1 MSELYPEAATIPQR
15 RLRPQANVGGWC
27 GIAIIAIF
35 LIVFLIYPLIHLFYD
50 AVTTKE
56 LGFTFQNFVQ
66 FFSDPFYLH
75 ATWRSIVLGLAT
87 VLTTSILGVIIAF
100 LLVRYDFPGRGLFTY
115 LTIIPIIMPPLV
127 GVLGFVFILGR
138 AGTVNVLLMDY
149 LGFQAPVNFMYGIH
163 GVLLVETLHLFPLMT
178 LNILDSLSK
187 IDPSLEE
194 AAESVGS
201 RGWRRIKDI
210 TLPLTTPGFV
220 TGALLVFIW
229 TVSDFATPLVVGVQ
243 DLLAPQAYLNIVQFV
258 DIRLFKMGIVI
269 SAIMVILAVV
279 FLIAAKKYVAIKDY
293 SSLAYSTVERKRFSP
308 LGNALVIFFILSVLV
323 FAFIPYFGIA
333 LDAFGRAWS
342 LTALPESY
350 TLHAFKRVIIETPK
364 FIVNTII
371 YASGATLI
379 CLIFGVPIAWIL
391 ARTKLPGRDSL
402 DSLVTLILALPG
414 TAIGVAYIRAYRGDI
429 PFTETSLLG
438 MGLVIAIVLGVRRLP
453 YTVRGTFTSLLIVH
467 KSFEEAAQSVGAR
480 KLRTFKDITIPLIWK
495 GILVGSLYSFILALQ
510 ESSATLLLTVP
521 GKEVLAVGIFNFY
534 TSGSRNEAAALG
546 FVLLVVGALC
556 FIIINR
562 LAGNRQGG
570 VFG

>member
-1 MSELYPEAATIPQR
+1 MTSIYPEAIHPR
-15 RLRPQANVGGWC
+15 RRRYQGNIAGWC

-35 LIVFLIYPLIHLFYD
+35 LMVFLIYPLLHLFFD
-50 AVTTKE
+50 AVTDKE
-56 LGFTFQNFVQ
+56 QNLTLQNFVD
-66 FFSDPFYLH
+66 FFTDPFYLH
-75 ATWRSIVLGLAT
+75 TIWRSVLLGLAT
-87 VLTTSILGVIIAF
+87 VVTTSILGVIIAF
-100 LLVRYDFPGRGLFTY
+100 LLVRYEFTGRGLFSY

-149 LGFQAPVNFMYGIH
+149 LGLKEPINFMYGIH

-229 TVSDFATPLVVGVQ
+229 TIADFATPLVVGIQ

-258 DIRLFKMGIVI
+258 NVRLFKMGIVI
-269 SAIMVILAVV
+269 SAIMVVMAII

-293 SSLAYSTVERKRFSP
+293 SSLAYSQVERKRLSP
-308 LGNALVIFFILSVLV
+308 PANALVVVFITVVLI
-323 FAFIPYFGIA
+323 FAFIPYFGIF
-333 LDAFGRAWS
+333 LDAFGKAWS
-342 LTALPESY
+342 LTALPE
-350 TLHAFKRVIIETPK
+350 TFHLQAFKRVIIETPK

-379 CLIFGVPIAWIL
+379 CLVFGVPIAWIL
-391 ARTKLPGRDSL
+391 ARTNLPGRQSL

-414 TAIGVAYIRAYRGDI
+414 TAIGVAYIRAYREDI
-429 PFTETSLLG
+429 PFTETSLLS
-438 MGLVIAIVLGVRRLP
+438 MGLIIAIVLGVRRLP
-453 YTVRGTFTSLLIVH
+453 YTVRGTYASLLIVH
-467 KSFEEAAQSVGAR
+467 KSFEEAAQSVGAQR
-480 KLRTFKDITIPLIWK
+480 LKTFKDITIPLIWK
-495 GILVGSLYSFILALQ
+495 GILVGALYSFILALQ

-546 FVLLVVGALC
+546 FILLVVGALC

>member
-1 MSELYPEAATIPQR
+1 MTGTYPSLTGV
-15 RLRPQANVGGWC
+15 RPRGNVGGWC

-35 LIVFLIYPLIHLFYD
+35 LVVFLIYPLIHLFYD
-50 AVTTKE
+50 AVTTK
-56 LGFTFQNFVQ
+56 GGAFTFGNFKD
-66 FFSDPFYLH
+66 FFTDPFYLH
-75 ATWRSIVLGLAT
+75 AVWRSILLGLAT
-87 VLTTSILGVIIAF
+87 VVTTSILGVIIAF
-100 LLVRYDFPGRGLFTY
+100 LLVRYDFPGRSLFTY
-115 LTIIPIIMPPLV
+115 LTVIPIIMPPLV

-138 AGTVNVLLMDY
+138 AGMVNVFLMDY
-149 LGFQAPVNFMYGIH
+149 LGFEEPINFMYGIH

-229 TVSDFATPLVVGVQ
+229 TVADFATPLVVGIQ

-258 DIRLFKMGIVI
+258 DNRLFKMGIVI
-269 SAIMVILAVV
+269 SAIMVVLAVV
-279 FLIAAKKYVAIKDY
+279 FLIAAKQYVAIKDY
-293 SSLAYSTVERKRFSP
+293 SSLAYSKVERKRLSP
-308 LGNALVIFFILSVLV
+308 LGNFFVILFIVSVLI
-323 FAFIPYFGIA
+323 FAFIPYFGIT
-333 LDAFGRAWS
+333 LDAFGKAWS
-342 LTALPESY
+342 MTVLPESY
-350 TLHAFKRVIIETPK
+350 TLHYFKRVIIETPK
-364 FIVNTII
+364 FIVNTLV
-371 YASGATLI
+371 YATGATLI
-379 CLIFGVPIAWIL
+379 CLVIGVPIAWIL
-391 ARTKLPGRDSL
+391 ARTKLPGREAL

-414 TAIGVAYIRAYRGDI
+414 TAIGVAYLRAYREDI

-438 MGLVIAIVLGVRRLP
+438 LGVIIAIVLGVRRIP
-453 YTVRGTFTSLLIVH
+453 YTVRGTYASLLIVH
-467 KSFEEAAQSVGAR
+467 KSFEEAAESVGAKR
-480 KLRTFKDITIPLIWK
+480 LKTFKDITFPLIWK

-546 FVLLVVGALC
+546 FILLLVGAIC
-556 FIIINR
+556 FVIINR
-562 LAGNRQGG
+562 VAGARQGG

>member
-1 MSELYPEAATIPQR
+1 MTEVYPEASSLSR
-15 RLRPQANVGGWC
+15 RRPQGNIGGWC
-27 GIAIIAIF
+27 GIAFIASF
-35 LIVFLIYPLIHLFYD
+35 LIIFLIYPLIHLFYD

-56 LGFTFQNFVQ
+56 AGFTLQNFVQ

-75 ATWRSIVLGLAT
+75 AIWRSVLLGLAT

-127 GVLGFVFILGR
+127 GVLGFVFVLGR

-149 LGFQAPVNFMYGIH
+149 LGFTEPINFMYGIH

-194 AAESVGS
+194 AAQSVGS
-201 RGWRRIKDI
+201 SGWRRIKDI

-229 TVSDFATPLVVGVQ
+229 TVSDFATPLVVGIQ

-258 DIRLFKMGIVI
+258 DVRLFKMGIVI
-269 SAIMVILAVV
+269 SAIMVLLAVI

-293 SSLAYSTVERKRFSP
+293 SSLAYSKVERKRLSP
-308 LGNALVIFFILSVLV
+308 WGNALVIFFIVSVLV

-342 LTALPESY
+342 LTAIPESY
-350 TLHAFKRVIIETPK
+350 TLNAFKRVIIETPK
-364 FIVNTII
+364 FIINTLV
-371 YASGATLI
+371 YASIATLI
-379 CLIFGVPIAWIL
+379 CLVFGVPIAWIL
-391 ARTKLPGRDSL
+391 ARTKLPGRDAL

-414 TAIGVAYIRAYRGDI
+414 TAIGVAYIRAYRGDL
-429 PFTETSLLG
+429 PFTETSLLS

-453 YTVRGTFTSLLIVH
+453 YTVRGTFASLLIVH

-480 KLRTFKDITIPLIWK
+480 KLKTFKDITIPLIWK
-495 GILVGSLYSFILALQ
+495 GILVGALYSFILALQ

-562 LAGNRQGG
+562 VAGSRQGG

>member
-1 MSELYPEAATIPQR
+1 MSALYPEAATIAQP
-15 RLRPQANVGGWC
+15 RLKPQANVGGWC
-27 GIAIIAIF
+27 GIAIIATF

-56 LGFTFQNFVQ
+56 LGFTFKNFAQ
-66 FFSDPFYLH
+66 FFSDPFYLR
-75 ATWRSIVLGLAT
+75 ATWRSVLLGLAT

-149 LGFQAPVNFMYGIH
+149 LGFAGPVNFMYGIH

-258 DIRLFKMGIVI
+258 DVRLFKMGIVI
-269 SAIMVILAVV
+269 SAIMVVLAVV

-293 SSLAYSTVERKRFSP
+293 SSLAYSKVERKQFSR
-308 LGNALVIFFILSVLV
+308 LGDALVIFFITAVLI
-323 FAFIPYFGIA
+323 FAFIPYFGIT
-333 LDAFGRAWS
+333 LDAFGKAWA

-350 TLHAFKRVIIETPK
+350 TLHAFRRVIIETPK
-364 FIVNTII
+364 FIINTII

-391 ARTKLPGRDSL
+391 ARTKLPGRNTL

-453 YTVRGTFTSLLIVH
+453 YTVRGTYSSLLIVH

-480 KLRTFKDITIPLIWK
+480 RLRTFKDITIPLIWK

-562 LAGNRQGG
+562 LAGTRQGG